1 MIVIGCRDTVVSGSG
16 NKRVNMEATDN
27 NISLFDNLAATRQ
40 IVADHII
47 NSMPVA
53 LFQNSLE
60 ELHLMGSG
68 ESTRDYIRIEFRS
81 TLQDG
86 SKLGIPASCELCITF
101 FDSFGSNTVM
111 DAEGNS
117 WGIFEPE
124 IQVSWPTWGSA
135 NLEVTKFRLD
145 LMNAV
150 AKLGESV
157 RELFPSRTMKMM
169 HTASELREFEAKKL
183 ERENHLAATSLVHAN
198 RNRMRVGQERQLS
211 LSDSKTFESLPNG
224 AWSVEM
230 MDGKRYSFI
239 KTSPSGAV
247 LTRLS

>member
-1 MIVIGCRDTVVSGSG
+1 
-16 NKRVNMEATDN
+16 MEATDN

-47 NSMPVA
+47 NNMPVA
-53 LFQNSLE
+53 LSQNSLE
-60 ELHLMGSG
+60 ELRLMSSG

-101 FDSFGSNTVM
+101 FDSFGSNTVV
-111 DAEGNS
+111 DAEGNW

-135 NLEVTKFRLD
+135 NLEVAKFRLD
-145 LMNAV
+145 LMTAV
-150 AKLGESV
+150 AKLGEST
-157 RELFPSRTMKMM
+157 RELFPSRTMKML
-169 HTASELREFEAKKL
+169 HTASAIRESEAKKL
-183 ERENHLAATSLVHAN
+183 ERANHLAATSLVHAN
-198 RNRMRVGQERQLS
+198 RNRMRVGLERQLS
-211 LSDSKTFESLPNG
+211 LSDSKSFDALPEGTWN
-224 AWSVEM
+224 VETE
-230 MDGKRYSFI
+230 DGKSYTFV
-239 KTSPSGAV
+239 KNADGKAT